1 MLPISSEVVERSITR
16 SNEIVARAIPGPG
29 APAGACETAAMPL
42 HVAVAT
48 RAFKRYSTYVG
59 ATLAGIFTNCVFGV
73 IVCFVYLEVWGA
85 NPDAGGY
92 DASDAV
98 TYVWLG
104 QAMIMT
110 VAVWGGGSTDDLA
123 ERIRSGD
130 VVIDLY
136 RPVGILG
143 WYHAAD
149 LGRAAY
155 HLLTRGLAPTLV
167 GGLLFD
173 LRYPADAVTWL
184 VFLVAIPVAV
194 TVSFGLRMLAA
205 LTAFWL
211 LDDVGPRMLL
221 TFAGAFFSGLTVP
234 LVILPDG
241 LRELALALPWATF
254 LQVPADIWLGKR
266 TGFEVVEGLSFMAG
280 WAVVLLAACAWVLQR
295 AERRVVVQGG

>member
-1 MLPISSEVVERSITR
+1 
-16 SNEIVARAIPGPG
+16 
-29 APAGACETAAMPL
+29 MPL

-73 IVCFVYLEVWGA
+73 IVCFVYIEVWGS

-92 DASDAV
+92 DVTDAV

-110 VAVWGGGSTDDLA
+110 VAVWGGGTPDDLA

-143 WYHAAD
+143 WYLAGD

-155 HLLTRGLAPTLV
+155 HLLTRGVAPTVV

-173 LRYPADAVTWL
+173 LRYPADLTTW
-184 VFLVAIPVAV
+184 VAFLAALPVAV
-194 TVSFGLRMLAA
+194 TVSFGLRMLAS

-221 TFAGAFFSGLTVP
+221 GFAALFFSGLTVP
-234 LVILPDG
+234 LVILPG
-241 LRELALALPWATF
+241 ALRDVAMALPWATF

-266 TGFEVVEGLSFMAG
+266 TGLEIVEGLAFMVA
-280 WAVVLLAACAWVLQR
+280 WCAVLLTACAVVLRR